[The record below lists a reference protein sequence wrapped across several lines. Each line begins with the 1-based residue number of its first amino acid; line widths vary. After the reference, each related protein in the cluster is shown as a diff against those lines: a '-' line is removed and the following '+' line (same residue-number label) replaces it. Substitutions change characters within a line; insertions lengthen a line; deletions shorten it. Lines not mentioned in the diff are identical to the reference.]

1 VQAEKRMRK
10 RGAIGDKTIRLE
22 AESDSD
28 EEHEAEASGGQWSRK
43 NPGLLGSNVPA
54 FIKPVLSVT
63 DSDQL
68 AGLGTNAY
76 DYYKL
81 FQSDSF
87 VTEIVYQSKLYAVQ
101 KGDQKSVDQV
111 TSDTYR

>member
-1 VQAEKRMRK
+1 
-10 RGAIGDKTIRLE
+10 
-22 AESDSD
+22 
-28 EEHEAEASGGQWSRK
+28 
-43 NPGLLGSNVPA
+43 
-54 FIKPVLSVT
+54 VT

-101 KGDQKSVDQV
+101 KGYQKSVDQV